1 MKSGEKRVG
10 CNKEKSL
17 QLKIN
22 VVVTVSTIPTLKNS
36 STIHSSGMKFAG
48 QQKKEIIFLK

>member
-1 MKSGEKRVG
+1 MG